1 MYYSI
6 IFVRRGQNAANVFDA
21 SGKFLRRYA
30 LTQSVQHWIAI
41 RCLPLGS
48 AKSIDKIQR
57 QTRTDTV
64 HSNLVQMKIDGL
76 VRVPAAF
83 AKADCRAESVQKQQR
98 ATKMRPWRM
107 LAPIRRRRQS
117 TVVVMMF

>member
-41 RCLPLGS
+41 WCLPLGS
-48 AKSIDKIQR
+48 AKSIDIIQR
-57 QTRTDTV
+57 QTRTDMV

-83 AKADCRAESVQKQQR
+83 AKADRRAESVLKQQR
-98 ATKMRPWRM
+98 ATKCVSGESWR
-107 LAPIRRRRQS
+107 LFVGGARAPS
-117 TVVVMMF
+117 LL